1 MPVSRALHS
10 ATLLADGRVAVCGGA
25 QGLLTAPVSI
35 DDVHLFNPASN
46 SWTNAPALTGP
57 RASHTAQLL
66 PDGTLAL
73 FGGQGTSNTLSS
85 VETLRF

>member
-1 MPVSRALHS
+1 MHVFQP
-10 ATLLADGRVAVCGGA
+10 ATNSWS
-25 QGLLTAPVSI
+25 TAP
-35 DDVHLFNPASN
+35 P
-46 SWTNAPALTGP
+46 LTGP

-73 FGGQGTSNTLSS
+73 FGGQGANATLSS